1 MNKERCKHRKVNGI
15 EKQRVKDV
23 ERRSRVTWSG
33 LYTKMEG
40 KTGKGKTDHLVEDRR
55 QKRGEHLRLCL
66 EENIIAAHAHI
77 ER

>member
-23 ERRSRVTWSG
+23 EERSRVSWSG

-55 QKRGEHLRLCL
+55 
-66 EENIIAAHAHI
+66 
-77 ER
+77 